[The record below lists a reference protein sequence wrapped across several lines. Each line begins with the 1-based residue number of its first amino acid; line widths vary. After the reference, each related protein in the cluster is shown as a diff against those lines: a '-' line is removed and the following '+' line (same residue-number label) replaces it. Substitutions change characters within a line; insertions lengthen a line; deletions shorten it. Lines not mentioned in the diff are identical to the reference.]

1 MKNRENP
8 TGGLRLR
15 MLVGALA
22 GATLAAGAPAALGQ
36 NSPGNQP
43 AQESDPFAPAP
54 PKARELPSI
63 LERNA
68 QGEVIWI
75 EGDPARKAIKVM
87 DLPAAQRRVLERILA
102 ERDNQLLRAAVPNT
116 DKIVKSLRAW
126 REGEEVEY
134 DAFGRHVM
142 ASLGDFGRRGA
153 FAVDAEVR
161 KNVTRG
167 IYTDL
172 NDVIREYNLARVAE
186 EREELLA
193 EAEGTEVSE
202 VLLRD
207 STILQRF
214 QQRDVI
220 ADAARMLKKRY
231 GGDEA
236 LIQAHPKLAET
247 LQSEGYW
254 AAMSELTDAQ
264 LAAFVFDHTQ
274 LEVRFPSPEGE
285 EALTALARQEQE
297 REETQE
303 AGPQANKPANNGNA
317 GNRNAGPRKQQITAQ
332 GDVQPDAEGRFNYTD
347 EDLEGLR
354 VPQREGPSIM
364 RRGADGEAIRLEGAS
379 YAEAY
384 ELMLA
389 EDMLSEDDVQEL
401 EVLIE
406 DRARVFDEQALRLYE
421 FLIEAASH
429 GPVEEG
435 PLARAVLDPE
445 WTYSSLMY
453 GAWLNEKLPAPS
465 TFHNDVRIRE
475 AMEWDSLV
483 EMARIANEY
492 DAAHIFDAR
501 IELLKMVRDDE
512 TMNDPEV
519 ALPGNI
525 KRPWRLQQIIRDA
538 KASYARQLRVTEPDF
553 RAVLAELDLEGD
565 AAEAIK
571 DVVAAD
577 GPMTAAEFWEVAV
590 KLPLEAHRELIEKR
604 TGYEA
609 PEPGYFDDKTPVPT
623 TGAPPEG

>member
-1 MKNRENP
+1 MKNRENAKD
-8 TGGLRLR
+8 GLRLR
-15 MLVGALA
+15 MFVGALA
-22 GATLAAGAPAALGQ
+22 GAALAVGSPAALGQ

-68 QGEVIWI
+68 EGEVIWI
-75 EGDPARKAIKVM
+75 EGDPARKAIMVM
-87 DLPAAQRRVLERILA
+87 DLPAAQRRVLERIMA
-102 ERDNQLLRAAVPNT
+102 ERDDQLLRAAVPNT
-116 DKIVKSLRAW
+116 DKIVRSLEAW
-126 REGEEVEY
+126 RNGEEVEY

-153 FAVDAEVR
+153 FVVDAEVR

-172 NDVIREYNLARVAE
+172 NDVVRQYNLARVTE
-186 EREELLA
+186 EREVLLA
-193 EAEGTEVSE
+193 ESEGTEVSE
-202 VLLRD
+202 VMLRD

-236 LIQAHPKLAET
+236 LIQAHPELADT
-247 LQSEGYW
+247 VKSDGYW

-264 LAAFVFDHTQ
+264 LSAFVFDHTQ

-297 REETQE
+297 ETQE
-303 AGPQANKPANNGNA
+303 AGPQANNGNA
-317 GNRNAGPRKQQITAQ
+317 GNGNAGPRKQQITAQ
-332 GDVQPDAEGRFNYTD
+332 GDVQADAEGKFNYTD
-347 EDLEGLR
+347 EDLENLR
-354 VPQREGPSIM
+354 VPKGEGPGIM
-364 RRGADGEAIRLEGAS
+364 WRGDDGEAIRLQGAS

-389 EDMLSEDDVQEL
+389 EGMLSEDDVKEL

-421 FLIEAASH
+421 LLVEAAKH

-435 PLARAVLDPE
+435 PLAQAVLNAE
-445 WTYSSLMY
+445 WSYSSLMY

-512 TMNDPEV
+512 TMNDPDV

-538 KASYARQLRVTEPDF
+538 KASYARQLRVTDPDF
-553 RAVLAELDLEGD
+553 RGALAELDLED
-565 AAEAIK
+565 EAAEAIK

-609 PEPGYFDDKTPVPT
+609 PEPGYFEDKTPVPT